1 MNSFQD
7 MALAALVGVGAFYLL
22 EAVYYAIAGK
32 VKERQI
38 QTWWN
43 EFEEEH
49 WDDD

>member
-1 MNSFQD
+1 MSFIQTVLAT
-7 MALAALVGVGAFYLL
+7 ALGVFGYYVL
-22 EAVYYAIAGK
+22 EAVYYAILSK
-32 VKERQI
+32 VKERQV